1 MGCSKFT
8 FNREVYRDNI
18 HWEKRKISNK
28 QPKLTYQDTKK
39 RRTKLRVSRRNKIKI
54 KAKININR
62 KIIEK
67 INETKSWFSEE
78 TKLTNP

>member
-8 FNREVYRDNI
+8 FNWEVYRDNI

-39 RRTKLRVSRRNKIKI
+39 RRTKLRVSRRNKIIKI
-54 KAKININR
+54 KAEIMNWKIL
-62 KIIEK
+62 KIIK
-67 INETKSWFSEE
+67 RLINQGLVLWKDI
-78 TKLTNP
+78 